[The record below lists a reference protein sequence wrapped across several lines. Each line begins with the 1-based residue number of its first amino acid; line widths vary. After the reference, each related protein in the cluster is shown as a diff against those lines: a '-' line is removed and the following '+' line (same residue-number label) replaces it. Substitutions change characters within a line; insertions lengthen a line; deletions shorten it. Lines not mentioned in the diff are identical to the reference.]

1 MPESK
6 HLQSKEWSDTKRA
19 CNTRKHE
26 TREQMDCWL
35 NDFNEQ
41 CIAEIVLD

>member
-19 CNTRKHE
+19 DATVENMKPE
-26 TREQMDCWL
+26 NGWL
-35 NDFNEQ
+35 NDFNEH